1 MHLREA
7 FMHVQWPQYMHVLSC
22 GCRGLD
28 ELSRRPFESS
38 ARVFHCHS
46 FICIHFAS
54 SREQCNRV
62 LVLPVGSRSISLL
75 RACAVL
81 PRMDWSQVTPS
92 KKFIAEDMPDLG
104 LDDILDAPFRVYVL
118 RCLMAFYV
126 GWAKTED
133 VRQRICDD
141 FSAAGAGFTKRFPP
155 TEVCLLWPAR
165 NAAAEAYVYYAL
177 LEVKPE
183 SFVGGWTQTS
193 WNPSPMVHLL
203 TREARCNLKGTW
215 FTCHKQG
222 HTAADCPRGNSDV
235 KTCFYPC
242 KAAGCTSK
250 LHLTTTGR
258 TPTNLLQ
265 PHKLLR

>member
-1 MHLREA
+1 MLRPWYLHLREA

-133 VRQRICDD
+133 VGFLCWMTLARQAQASQSDSLRLKFVCCGPL
-141 FSAAGAGFTKRFPP
+141 AMQLQRP
-155 TEVCLLWPAR
+155 TSIMHC
-165 NAAAEAYVYYAL
+165 
-177 LEVKPE
+177 
-183 SFVGGWTQTS
+183 
-193 WNPSPMVHLL
+193 
-203 TREARCNLKGTW
+203 
-215 FTCHKQG
+215 
-222 HTAADCPRGNSDV
+222 
-235 KTCFYPC
+235 
-242 KAAGCTSK
+242 
-250 LHLTTTGR
+250 
-258 TPTNLLQ
+258 
-265 PHKLLR
+265 